1 MPSITPRIYADLVIE
16 DSAGASQ
23 TYTVHEGDIIN
34 DLVYETN
41 GVQNK
46 LTGAVRVINCAAN
59 RITITQTCPPES
71 YFDRIVQISSF
82 VIDSSSVFDAELT
95 QVNISDIVSIGSV
108 VPMETTITAGSS
120 ITDAVDNAVAGQTI
134 LLPAGEYT
142 EAVTINKQIT
152 IVGQGAV
159 NITAPITISA
169 GEDDIVTIEGV
180 KVNVASTAAK
190 TAAVDLVSGNL
201 NMSNCQITTTSAGE
215 EACCIRRDST
225 EAGTATTINL
235 ENCTIEMNVGTEG
248 SAYSYPIAIG
258 RFDTSAATGKYDM
271 GNCDLI
277 LSGCTITGDVVDG
290 QTYAI
295 YSAARG
301 SVNIDINDSTLS
313 AWAAVYM
320 NRSGQ
325 TETNGTYQDS
335 FMGSSINIT
344 NSNLN
349 GTQPFKAAASGSES
363 NQFGVVVVQNSQA
376 VDVAIENCYVT
387 AKNNHALG
395 DDITFAPMHAIEL
408 TGTQKC
414 NLTLEHSQV
423 TIETP
428 VVEKAIVVADD
439 TETVINDNIFRAI
452 DKDGN
457 EIETECVL
465 F

>member
-46 LTGAVRVINCAAN
+46 LTGAVRVINCAAT
-59 RITITQTCPPES
+59 RITVTQTCPPES

-82 VIDSSSVFDAELT
+82 IIDSSSVFDAELT

-108 VPMETTITAGSS
+108 VPMETTIIAGSN
-120 ITDAVDNAVAGQTI
+120 ITDAIDNAVAGQTI
-134 LLPAGEYT
+134 LLSAGEYA
-142 EAVTINKQIT
+142 EAVTINKDIT
-152 IVGQGAV
+152 LVGQGDV
-159 NITAPITISA
+159 KITAPITISA
-169 GEDDIVTIEGV
+169 GEGANVTIEGV
-180 KVNVASTAAK
+180 KINVASTAAK

-277 LSGCTITGDVVDG
+277 LSDCTITGDVVDG

-301 SVNIDINDSTLS
+301 SVNIDVNDCTLS

-344 NSNLN
+344 NSTLN
-349 GTQPFKAAASGSES
+349 GTQPFKAAESGSES

-395 DDITFAPMHAIEL
+395 DDITFAPMHAVEL
-408 TGTQKC
+408 TGTKNC
-414 NLTLEHSQV
+414 ALTLEHSSV

-439 TETVINDNIFRAI
+439 TETTINDNAFRAI

>member
-46 LTGAVRVINCAAN
+46 LTGAVRVINCAAT
-59 RITITQTCPPES
+59 RITVTQTCPPES

-82 VIDSSSVFDAELT
+82 IIDSSSVFDAELT

-108 VPMETTITAGSS
+108 VPMETTITAGSN
-120 ITDAVDNAVAGQTI
+120 ITDAIDNAVAGQTI
-134 LLPAGEYT
+134 LLSAGEYA
-142 EAVTINKQIT
+142 EAVTINKDIT
-152 IVGQGAV
+152 LVGQGDV
-159 NITAPITISA
+159 KITAPITISA
-169 GEDDIVTIEGV
+169 GEGANVTIEGI

-277 LSGCTITGDVVDG
+277 LSDCTITGDVVDG

-301 SVNIDINDSTLS
+301 SVNIDVNDCTLS

-344 NSNLN
+344 NSTLN
-349 GTQPFKAAASGSES
+349 GTQPFKAAESGSES

-395 DDITFAPMHAIEL
+395 DDITFAPMHAVEL
-408 TGTQKC
+408 TGAKNC
-414 NLTLEHSQV
+414 ALTLEHSSV

-439 TETVINDNIFRAI
+439 TETTINDNAFRAI

>member
-46 LTGAVRVINCAAN
+46 LTGAVRVINCAAT
-59 RITITQTCPPES
+59 RITVTQTCPPES

-82 VIDSSSVFDAELT
+82 IIDSSSVFDAELT

-108 VPMETTITAGSS
+108 VPMETTITAGSN
-120 ITDAVDNAVAGQTI
+120 ITDAIDNAVAGQTI
-134 LLPAGEYT
+134 LLSAGEYA
-142 EAVTINKQIT
+142 EAVTINKDIT
-152 IVGQGAV
+152 LVGQGDV
-159 NITAPITISA
+159 KITAPITISA
-169 GEDDIVTIEGV
+169 GEGANVTIEGI

-277 LSGCTITGDVVDG
+277 LSDCTVTGDVVDG

-301 SVNIDINDSTLS
+301 SVNIDVNDCTLS

-344 NSNLN
+344 NSTLN
-349 GTQPFKAAASGSES
+349 GTQPFKAAESGSES

-395 DDITFAPMHAIEL
+395 DDITFAPMHAVEL
-408 TGTQKC
+408 TGTKNC
-414 NLTLEHSQV
+414 ALTLEHSSV

-439 TETVINDNIFRAI
+439 TETTINDNAFRAI